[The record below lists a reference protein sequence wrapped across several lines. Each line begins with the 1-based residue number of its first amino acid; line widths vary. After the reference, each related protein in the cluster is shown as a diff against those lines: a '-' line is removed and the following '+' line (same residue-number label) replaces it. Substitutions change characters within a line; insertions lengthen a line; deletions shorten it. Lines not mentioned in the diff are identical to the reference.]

1 MKTIPNHPIF
11 RFSAV
16 SFVAITLLSC
26 ASPPEAPQRPIIVQT
41 PTTTVH
47 TPTTTPV
54 PSRVIIVKPA
64 PQPSIPNHHYG
75 NFGDWK
81 SDFITRTISSGHTPD
96 AVHELMGSASLNSQV
111 ISLDGR
117 QAEFSKMPWS
127 YVESAVSL
135 GRVSNGKTKLREYL
149 SVLSQAESRYGVP
162 KEIMVAIWGIESSYG
177 AGTGS
182 SSWICRG

>member
-54 PSRVIIVKPA
+54 PSRVIIVKPQTPTTSTAHTTPTPA

-81 SDFITRTISSGHTPD
+81 GDFITRTISSGHTPD

-149 SVLSQAESRYGVP
+149 CPL
-162 KEIMVAIWGIESSYG
+162 
-177 AGTGS
+177 TG
-182 SSWICRG
+182 